1 MWRQSFIVGQTA
13 SSREE
18 EQQREHK
25 PPNTLHYSLFYPP
38 SFFFFHVVAVQ
49 SFSLQCYFS
58 TSGGVI
64 PFSLP
69 SALSIPSS
77 LDFLLDYFVSAH
89 QCKPAP
95 WKHSLLFISIAPCWI
110 AVRFHGQR
118 ASEIKWIETI
128 DSFLAGRVRERLIG
142 QEGKKVWWIRQK
154 NVKHKNVFNVTIAT
168 ELAAYTPS
176 VKCCQP
182 HQPTVGGI
190 TFSTFIV
197 WLCEAAVAAV
207 FRPDGNTLMFFSVG
221 LWKWGG
227 TSLCHI
233 ENLNWYCWEKLWDP
247 SCTQICMF
255 TEMT

>member
-142 QEGKKVWWIRQK
+142 QEGKKCDESGKRMWNIRTYLTSQ
-154 NVKHKNVFNVTIAT
+154 
-168 ELAAYTPS
+168 LPQS
-176 VKCCQP
+176 W
-182 HQPTVGGI
+182 QPTHPQW
-190 TFSTFIV
+190 S
-197 WLCEAAVAAV
+197 AVS
-207 FRPDGNTLMFFSVG
+207 RTNQL
-221 LWKWGG
+221 
-227 TSLCHI
+227 
-233 ENLNWYCWEKLWDP
+233 
-247 SCTQICMF
+247 
-255 TEMT
+255 